1 MKKYLGY
8 VLKQNYY
15 YYNFY
20 PVYVFDNK
28 IEKIT
33 SPVVD
38 FPQKGNI
45 NLFSQPHAQH
55 KCADV
60 FQENQVALIEFSQND
75 LLENRRGEQLNQ
87 TEKKL
92 DVDELYN
99 RNRIHFLRDIDLF
112 PVVHL
117 AAKLDFSG
125 ASNLVLED
133 NIQNSEDVLVEEDS
147 TLYGPY
153 KLDSNHQI
161 KVCRTRSQQ
170 GLGQARPN
178 KTAFAQ
184 QEGGALPRQVP
195 AEAPLGTVNKQR
207 QGIITVMIPCL
218 LILSYPRFHSADR
231 KLYCGLRAFEVL
243 MDHQSFFSA
252 VRAKKLARTA
262 PEMLCH
268 TENTAPG
275 MVASGYCAK

>member
-1 MKKYLGY
+1 MS
-8 VLKQNYY
+8 
-15 YYNFY
+15 
-20 PVYVFDNK
+20 FDNK
-28 IEKIT
+28 IEKIV

-161 KVCRTRSQQ
+161 KVSKSQ
-170 GLGQARPN
+170 N
-178 KTAFAQ
+178 
-184 QEGGALPRQVP
+184 
-195 AEAPLGTVNKQR
+195 GTIQ
-207 QGIITVMIPCL
+207 CWH
-218 LILSYPRFHSADR
+218 PRFNKSLDECF
-231 KLYCGLRAFEVL
+231 LTF
-243 MDHQSFFSA
+243 
-252 VRAKKLARTA
+252 
-262 PEMLCH
+262 
-268 TENTAPG
+268 
-275 MVASGYCAK
+275 